1 MTILV
6 LAETDQNG
14 LTSGTRSTLACA
26 REIGGEIDVLICGA
40 DCEAVAAEAADIP
53 GIRRVYV
60 ADAPH
65 LATVIAENVAPVVE
79 GLAGGYS
86 HVLAAASSQGKGI
99 LPRVAARLGV
109 QPISE
114 ISAVIDPQT
123 FIRPIY
129 AGNAMATVRSS
140 EPTQVI
146 TVRTTSFEPVMET
159 GGSAT
164 VEAIDAGPDS
174 GLVRFIAAKLTG
186 GEGPD
191 LTTAKV
197 VVSGGRGVGSAE
209 NFQLVERVAAR
220 LGAAVG
226 ASRAAVDAGYIP
238 NDHQVGQSG
247 KIVAPDVYIAVGISG
262 AIQHWAGMKDA
273 KVIAAINNDP
283 EAPIFQ
289 MADYGLVADLM
300 EALGEIDEALSQN
313 NVAIPDSA

>member
-1 MTILV
+1 MTVLV
-6 LAETDQNG
+6 LAETDQNR

-26 REIGGEIDVLICGA
+26 REIGDEIDVLICGA
-40 DCEAVAAEAADIP
+40 NCEAVAAEAADIP

-65 LATVIAENVAPVVE
+65 LATVIAENVAPLVE
-79 GLAGGYS
+79 RLVGDYS

-114 ISAVIDPQT
+114 ISAVIDSQT

-146 TVRTTSFEPVMET
+146 TVRTTSFEPVMESS
-159 GGSAT
+159 GSAS
-164 VEAIDAGPDS
+164 VEAIDAGADS
-174 GLVRFIAAKLTG
+174 GLVRFVGAKLTG